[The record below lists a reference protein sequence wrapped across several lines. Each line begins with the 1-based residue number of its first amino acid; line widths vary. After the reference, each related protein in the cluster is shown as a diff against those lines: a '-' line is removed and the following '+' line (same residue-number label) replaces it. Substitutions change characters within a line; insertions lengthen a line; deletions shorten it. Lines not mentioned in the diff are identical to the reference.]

1 VCFSYNF
8 YECNLKKKK
17 NYIFIFQITDNLE
30 YDPKIGYTL
39 RSPSV
44 QDSGLYYCEAKR
56 NNSNELR
63 ELTVYINREL
73 VLLLTWWLVIECR
86 LFIIYLRYNSQF
98 HNK

>member
-1 VCFSYNF
+1 VYFSCKNYC
-8 YECNLKKKK
+8 ECNLKKKK
-17 NYIFIFQITDNLE
+17 IILIFQITENLE
-30 YDPKIGYTL
+30 YDPKIGYIL

-73 VLLLTWWLVIECR
+73 VLLLTW
-86 LFIIYLRYNSQF
+86 
-98 HNK
+98 